1 MSFRQRLML
10 YTALAI
16 AVTVAGASL
25 AVWVVAK
32 HELYAQLD
40 QTLVVQA
47 QSGGRGPF
55 GGGASNWTETIHA
68 DGDRTGQLA
77 IPVTKRALEVANGTN
92 RHYYYVNTT
101 IAKIRWRQVVLPIAG
116 PGGGAVISIYPLAP
130 TAHAL
135 ARIRFWILLVGGIG
149 IALAAALAALVA
161 TAALK
166 PVRRLT
172 TAAENVTATGD
183 LSERVAV
190 TGHDELGRLGARFNA
205 MLAALEES
213 VGRQRRLVADASH
226 ELRTPL
232 TSTRTNIDLLREGR
246 LPPEEA
252 KRALDEASVELA
264 ALTTLVSDLVEL
276 ARGEERKLRVEDVQ
290 LDDLVAGAVERAR
303 SRAPEATFVTSLSPT
318 VVHADPVLRRTRR
331 AEPAGQRRE
340 VQPRRRAD
348 RGHGPR
354 RRGRRR
360 RPRPRR
366 GRGGCRADLRPVL
379 PLGSGPLEARGGPR
393 AGDRA
398 RGRAGARRR
407 RDGRELGQRSELPA
421 QPAGRRLARFEGA
434 ATRVPPPRFETSPFH
449 HTAAAGCG
457 QAGPG

>member
-16 AVTVAGASL
+16 AVTVAGTSL

-32 HELYAQLD
+32 HEIYSQLD
-40 QTLVVQA
+40 QTLAVQA
-47 QSGGRGPF
+47 QGSSHDPF
-55 GGGASNWTETIHA
+55 GGAGSHWTETIHA

-77 IPVTKRALEVANGTN
+77 IPVTARALAVANGTS

-101 IAKIRWRQVVLPIAG
+101 IQKIRWRELVIPISG
-116 PGGGAVISIYPLAP
+116 PGGAVISIYPLAP

-135 ARIRFWILLVGGIG
+135 ARIRLWILLVGGIG
-149 IALAAALAALVA
+149 IALAAALAAVVA
-161 TAALK
+161 TAALR

-172 TAAENVTATGD
+172 TAAENVAATGD
-183 LSERVAV
+183 LSERVTV
-190 TGHDELGRLGARFNA
+190 SGHDELGRLGARFNA
-205 MLAALEES
+205 MLEALEES

-252 KRALDEASVELA
+252 KHALDEASIELA

-290 LDDLVAGAVERAR
+290 LDDLVGGAVERAR

-318 VVHADPVLRRTRR
+318 VVRADPILLERAVLNLLDN
-331 AEPAGQRRE
+331 AVKYSPAGAPIEVTVRE
-340 VQPRRRAD
+340 GEVIVAD
-348 RGHGPR
+348 HGPGVAEEDA
-354 RRGRRR
+354 GRIFDRFYR
-360 RPRPRR
+360 SAAARSKPGAGLGLAIVREAARAH
-366 GRGGCRADLRPVL
+366 GGDATVE
-379 PLGSGPLEARGGPR
+379 SSAS
-393 AGDRA
+393 
-398 RGRAGARRR
+398 GARFR
-407 RDGRELGQRSELPA
+407 LTLPA
-421 QPAGRRLARFEGA
+421 A
-434 ATRVPPPRFETSPFH
+434 V
-449 HTAAAGCG
+449 
-457 QAGPG
+457 

>member
-1 MSFRQRLML
+1 MARHELLGQVDSSLIAQAHDAHPSPFSRT
-10 YTALAI
+10 YTEIIGPNGSRSGVALPVTKEMTAVATGKRGQYFTETTVKGTNGLSYHLREFIAPIEGGGAI
-16 AVTVAGASL
+16 LSVASL
-25 AVWVVAK
+25 A
-32 HELYAQLD
+32 
-40 QTLVVQA
+40 QT
-47 QSGGRGPF
+47 
-55 GGGASNWTETIHA
+55 
-68 DGDRTGQLA
+68 DRTL
-77 IPVTKRALEVANGTN
+77 
-92 RHYYYVNTT
+92 
-101 IAKIRWRQVVLPIAG
+101 
-116 PGGGAVISIYPLAP
+116 S
-130 TAHAL
+130 
-135 ARIRFWILLVGGIG
+135 RIKLWILLIGGAG
-149 IALAAALAALVA
+149 IALAAALAAIVA

-183 LSERVAV
+183 LSERVTV
-190 TGHDELGRLGARFNA
+190 SGHDELGRLGARFNA

-246 LPPEEA
+246 LPPDEA
-252 KRALDEASVELA
+252 KHALDEASIELA

-318 VVHADPVLRRTRR
+318 VVRADPVLLERAVLNLLDNAVKYSPARRS
-331 AEPAGQRRE
+331 
-340 VQPRRRAD
+340 D

-360 RPRPRR
+360 RSRPRC
-366 GRGGCRADLRPVL
+366 GRGGRSADLRPL
-379 PLGSGPLEARGGPR
+379 LSLRSGPLEAGSRPR
-393 AGDRA
+393 ACDRA
-398 RGRAGARRR
+398 RGGASPRRR
-407 RDGRELGQRSELPA
+407 CDGRELGQRRELPA
-421 QPAGRRLARFEGA
+421 QPAGHGLGRPRGA
-434 ATRVPPPRFETSPFH
+434 GTRVSPPRFETSPFH

-457 QAGPG
+457 RAGPA